1 MSFNLD
7 KLFIDWS
14 RAVPNGTPNPKN
26 DYHLVILKE
35 ICLSKGISTEIVDS
49 VMLVLEKDGG
59 GLDDK
64 EKEKAKSKGLVSKG
78 YGNWGPEDGDTTHK
92 NVDGKLTPIGDD
104 EEEEKEVKTEPMEI
118 SPNQFDKS
126 IAKSNDDSADNDIKT
141 SSIRNKEAWERLT
154 GIPDTEPR
162 KKEAAKAEFLAQSL
176 DNMIKASTTGTG
188 AGRYNMSREDMIAY
202 RDYTKKLAANPE
214 NEPKKTLDKIKKE
227 QEDKYGSI
235 SEDDINKFIQDIQSK
250 DKKLKSK
257 IKGKGTPGSNY
268 TTGDIGEE
276 RYRNVI
282 RAYLETGGISPITG
296 QVVSFSECQL
306 DHIISLGNGGADGPD
321 NWMFMEERFN
331 QFKGKKTDENVR
343 ADVEENYWRTEAEIE
358 AGVENSATKKQ
369 LKDEDRRYWK
379 NLFDKSDD
387 RDIGLTFNQIE
398 KMSKPEL
405 GNIIYGWNLSH
416 PKNELSRYETQK
428 VDWNGQKLEYARGE
442 GEENPVKPVE
452 GDPSTYGLVV
462 GKDKKAK
469 QIDSNMSY
477 EESLKAYNE
486 NRPSGGRE
494 KNKKQYLDM
503 IKSEGLASDSTEIDE
518 AFETALKE
526 HRTNQSAISN
536 AIKKKIKDAES
547 VPGSKKQKEKIVKD
561 NMKPWAK
568 DNPEPNKDLEN
579 KVRQKTL
586 EWQEWF
592 KEKQIETYK
601 QWSKFDPY
609 NKLEK

>member
-1 MSFNLD
+1 M
-7 KLFIDWS
+7 
-14 RAVPNGTPNPKN
+14 
-26 DYHLVILKE
+26 
-35 ICLSKGISTEIVDS
+35 
-49 VMLVLEKDGG
+49 
-59 GLDDK
+59 
-64 EKEKAKSKGLVSKG
+64 
-78 YGNWGPEDGDTTHK
+78 
-92 NVDGKLTPIGDD
+92 
-104 EEEEKEVKTEPMEI
+104 
-118 SPNQFDKS
+118 
-126 IAKSNDDSADNDIKT
+126 
-141 SSIRNKEAWERLT
+141 
-154 GIPDTEPR
+154 
-162 KKEAAKAEFLAQSL
+162 
-176 DNMIKASTTGTG
+176 
-188 AGRYNMSREDMIAY
+188 
-202 RDYTKKLAANPE
+202 AANPE